1 MTLALLQSSAAN
13 EEDGWRHA
21 RDILGRYYE
30 RVLVQPPEVLP
41 PLLPRQTLLELAEAE
56 LPPPVHEL
64 VGIYLEV
71 ARLLGQ
77 RTAEF
82 HLALA
87 SDAGDIS
94 FSPEPFSALD
104 QRSLYQS
111 MRNLVDQAFQLVQA
125 NLKSFK
131 EAERGDAQRL
141 LQAKNK
147 VLSRFQPLLGKRIVC
162 QRIRVHGSYHLGK
175 LLYTGKDFVIA
186 DFQGEPF
193 RSMSERT
200 LKRSGLR
207 DVASMLR
214 SLHYAA
220 HSALLKQVDRGV
232 VHRED
237 LSRLEAWADLWYGW
251 VAAALVR
258 SYLRV
263 ASRGSSLPKS
273 KEELQVLLDA
283 ELLETCVAE
292 LRYQLDN
299 RLEWV
304 RIPLR
309 ALLQFVE

>member
-1 MTLALLQSSAAN
+1 
-13 EEDGWRHA
+13 
-21 RDILGRYYE
+21 
-30 RVLVQPPEVLP
+30 VLVQPPEVLA
-41 PLLPRQTLLELAEAE
+41 PLCRGKRCSMTEAE
-56 LPPPVHEL
+56 LPPL
-64 VGIYLEV
+64 V
-71 ARLLGQ
+71 
-77 RTAEF
+77 RTVGT
-82 HLALA
+82 H
-87 SDAGDIS
+87 SDVQLTSVPQS
-94 FSPEPFSALD
+94 FTWRWLPTQGHSFAPEPFSALD

-125 NLKSFK
+125 NLKNFK
-131 EAERGDAQRL
+131 DAERGDAQRL

-175 LLYTGKDFVIA
+175 LLYTGKDFLIA

-193 RSMSERT
+193 RSVSERT
-200 LKRSGLR
+200 VKRSGLR

-232 VHRED
+232 ARRDD
-237 LSRLEAWADLWYGW
+237 LSRLEGWADLWYGW
-251 VAAALVR
+251 VATAFVR

-263 ASRGSSLPKS
+263 ASGGIFLPNS

-283 ELLETCVAE
+283 ELLEACVAE

-299 RLEWV
+299 RLKWV